1 MGRGNN
7 RRQVDN
13 NESQM
18 PQVPKYDI
26 KNGSGGDDLEI
37 ANELGDRYVIER
49 TPGFGATGVSRK
61 RNQAQEDSQ

>member
-37 ANELGDRYVIER
+37 ANELGDRYVI
-49 TPGFGATGVSRK
+49 GAPPASGRP
-61 RNQAQEDSQ
+61 A